1 VTKGRVRLN
10 GRKLTRAS
18 SLVRIGDV
26 LTIAHRGQ
34 VDVWRVEGF
43 AARRVSPKTVADIRS
58 RLEEKGAE
66 GK

>member
-1 VTKGRVRLN
+1 M
-10 GRKLTRAS
+10 TRAS

-34 VDVWRVEGF
+34 VDVWRVERF
-43 AARRVSPKTVADIRS
+43 AARRVSPKMVADIRS